1 MGRAGPPRGRSWR
14 SEAPPWSIGF
24 AQSYL
29 DIGAVLATRDGRTI
43 GNVTVLAVEPH
54 DRFGF
59 VVKLVTDAGNDVTMR
74 EVRTAFHQ
82 PKWIRR
88 IYSPA
93 ELVQTISK
101 GVRYVVD
108 LRRE

>member
-1 MGRAGPPRGRSWR
+1 MT
-14 SEAPPWSIGF
+14 E
-24 AQSYL
+24 
-29 DIGAVLATRDGRTI
+29 
-43 GNVTVLAVEPH
+43 
-54 DRFGF
+54 
-59 VVKLVTDAGNDVTMR
+59 R
-74 EVRTAFHQ
+74 EVRTAFHP

-93 ELVQTISK
+93 EWMHAISK